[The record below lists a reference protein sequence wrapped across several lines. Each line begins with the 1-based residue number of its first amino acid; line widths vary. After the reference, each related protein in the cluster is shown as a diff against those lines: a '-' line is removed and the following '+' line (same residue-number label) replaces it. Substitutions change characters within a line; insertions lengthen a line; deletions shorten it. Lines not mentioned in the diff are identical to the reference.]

1 MNQVRI
7 RFFASIKEALK
18 TDHLEIELPQAL
30 HTMHDLRVHLAAKSP
45 LWAEVLGPSKQIRV
59 AQNHEMV
66 SMDTQIE
73 AGAEIAFFPPV
84 TGG

>member
-18 TDHLEIELPQAL
+18 TDHIELELPQAL
-30 HTMHDLRVHLAAKSP
+30 DTMQELRVHLAAKSP

-59 AQNHEMV
+59 AQNYEMV
-66 SMDTQIE
+66 TMDTRIE
-73 AGAEIAFFPPV
+73 VGAEIAFFPPV